1 MEIAL
6 DTMTVP
12 EKLRLMEALWADL
25 SRHADTLELPAWH
38 AQALR
43 ETERRVAEGKETALD
58 WEPAKRQ
65 LRAGFRCLRDTAQRC
80 KLKSCRERLPK

>member
-6 DTMTVP
+6 DTMTMP

-25 SRHADTLELPAWH
+25 SRHADDMELPAWH

-43 ETERRVAEGKETALD
+43 ELNSG
-58 WEPAKRQ
+58 
-65 LRAGFRCLRDTAQRC
+65 
-80 KLKSCRERLPK
+80 

>member
-1 MEIAL
+1 MEITL
-6 DTMTVP
+6 EKMTVP

-43 ETERRVAEGKETALD
+43 ETEHRVAEGKETAID
-58 WEPAKRQ
+58 WETAKKE
-65 LRAGFRCLRDTAQRC
+65 LWN
-80 KLKSCRERLPK
+80 RLT